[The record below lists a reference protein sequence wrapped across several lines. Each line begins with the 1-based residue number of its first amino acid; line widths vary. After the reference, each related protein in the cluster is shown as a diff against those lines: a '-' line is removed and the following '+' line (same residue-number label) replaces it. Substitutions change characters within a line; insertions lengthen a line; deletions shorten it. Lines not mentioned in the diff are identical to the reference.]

1 MYIHV
6 LTCKTSPSDR
16 HVYIYISEVHV
27 HVWAFFTPQ
36 GMALS
41 LSDVHVHT
49 IAYKVIAYQVL
60 EVAQEHVQHCMNDS
74 IPYTCTCTLV
84 SLKLTALGNFSKRE
98 DLATP

>member
-1 MYIHV
+1 MYMY
-6 LTCKTSPSDR
+6 C
-16 HVYIYISEVHV
+16 IYISEVHV

-36 GMALS
+36 GMTLS
-41 LSDVHVHT
+41 FSDVHVHT
-49 IAYKVIAYQVL
+49 IAYKVIAYKVL

-74 IPYTCTCTLV
+74 IPYTLV